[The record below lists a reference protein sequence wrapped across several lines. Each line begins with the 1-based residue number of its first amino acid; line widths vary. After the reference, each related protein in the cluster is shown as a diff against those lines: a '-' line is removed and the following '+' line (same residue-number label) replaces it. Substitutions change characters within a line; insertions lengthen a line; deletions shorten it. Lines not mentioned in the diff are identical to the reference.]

1 MHASVDV
8 MSVKYDTE
16 FLYCSID
23 LDTTLRDNK
32 VKVFCNILYILYII
46 LFEHNM

>member
-8 MSVKYDTE
+8 KSVKYDTE

-32 VKVFCNILYILYII
+32 VKVFCNIFIYSIYYTVWT
-46 LFEHNM
+46 

>member
-32 VKVFCNILYILYII
+32 VFCNIFIYSIYYTVWT
-46 LFEHNM
+46 